1 MSLFLVFIAALI
13 LSLII
18 HPAAI
23 RLSRE
28 LNFLDNPHRDRI
40 HKDPT
45 PVLGGLAM
53 CISIFI
59 VMMTARIIGIY
70 EWTRVSDG
78 LLVGG
83 GLIALVGFIDDRF
96 GMNPSIKLAGQFISA
111 GMFVIFTEATIGVFH
126 PLIEFGALIFGL
138 VAMMNAFNIL
148 DNMDGVTGGMSFA
161 IGLAFM
167 VVAILSGDY
176 NVALVLAAVLGAIA
190 GFLRYN
196 LPRARIFMG
205 DAGAMFLGFI
215 FGAFAIIYMVDH
227 RSYFL
232 YTTPF
237 LILSYPIFDIAL
249 VSLSRMREKRSLSVA
264 APDSSPYRF
273 VRWVFSTKNAYLA
286 VFFINLIMGAFGV
299 ATFILRDNPVSVILI
314 FVAGL
319 SLSVLGVHLY
329 RNFLYFIERTI
340 LFMVDLVSINAA
352 FYFLYALKYKW
363 GIMGYEIF
371 IPYAEMY
378 APAVWIS
385 LFWVLLFSVL
395 GLYEIRANRK
405 FSDYI
410 KALVKVVFAGM
421 VAFLAVVVL
430 FEGRI
435 EISVKPVLFYIVVL
449 VIFNAIFKYISFM
462 AIRVLSVKKFKKPR
476 AVLFVKGIDIGLDEM
491 LKTARERFTLVGY
504 VGELEQKLEDA
515 GLLYLGQSGSLNNII
530 QKNRVEKIILV
541 WPKDD
546 YDNFMPI
553 MQSHFYLENEFLVIG
568 EPPPIFDG
576 FRIIPLSRAGLKKIS
591 VELLRTWEWMF
602 KRAQD
607 IFISLILLI
616 LTSPVFAIRY
626 VLSKLQN
633 KPFLVNGEF
642 YGRDGKKRECHYFYG
657 TNEIGSGNG
666 RLSPALPSL
675 ITVLKGDLS
684 LVGTVPLTPDEA
696 KAQERKLAGFWR
708 RNLIKP
714 GIWGPAHFH
723 DESSY
728 FDYELKYMK
737 HMSILTDIYWILV
750 GPLRCMFAMGKRKN
764 VGSEIY

>member
-1 MSLFLVFIAALI
+1 MSLFLAFIAALI

-23 RLSRE
+23 RISRE
-28 LNFLDNPHRDRI
+28 FNFLDNPHRDRI

-59 VMMTARIIGIY
+59 VMMAARIIGIY

-96 GMNPSIKLAGQFISA
+96 GMNPSIKLAGQFIAA

-126 PLIEFGALIFGL
+126 PLIEFGALVFGL

-215 FGAFAIIYMVDH
+215 FGAFALIYMVDH

-286 VFFINLIMGAFGV
+286 VFSINLMMGAFGV

-363 GIMGYEIF
+363 AFIGYEIF

-385 LFWVLLFSVL
+385 LFWVLLFSVM

-435 EISVKPVLFYIVVL
+435 EISVRPVLFYTAVL
-449 VIFNAIFKYISFM
+449 VIFNAVFKYISFM
-462 AIRVLSVKKFKKPR
+462 AIRILSVKKFKKPR
-476 AVLFVKGIDIGLDEM
+476 AVLFIKGIDVDLGEL
-491 LKTARERFTLVGY
+491 LKTARGRFTLVGY

-515 GLLYLGQSGSLNNII
+515 GLLYLGQGGSLNNII

-541 WPKDD
+541 WPKDN

-568 EPPPIFDG
+568 EPPPVFDG
-576 FRIIPLSRAGLKKIS
+576 FRIIPLSRAGLRKIS

-602 KRAQD
+602 KRALD

-633 KPFLVNGEF
+633 KPFLVTGEF
-642 YGRDGKKRECHYFYG
+642 YGRDGKKRECYYFYG
-657 TNEIGSGNG
+657 IKDHGSENG
-666 RLSPALPSL
+666 RLSTGLPSL

-684 LVGTVPLTPDEA
+684 LVGTLPLTPDEA

-714 GIWGPAHFH
+714 GLWGPAHFQ

-750 GPLRCMFAMGKRKN
+750 GPLRCMFAMGKSKN